1 MLVIEFFGLSGAGKT
16 TIKNKLKKILLL
28 KKINIY
34 SYKQVILKFSE
45 TVIQLSI
52 KEKIALNYFKF
63 IKSSFTQKKKTNFK
77 NTINLKQNKNK
88 KTKRNLYL
96 LRKFNLLYREICLRI
111 FFKFKKENKKF
122 VYFVFQLIKSS
133 LYSNK
138 EKTIIK
144 NWFIEECAANYIADK
159 NKSMIDIILD
169 SEGFVQRSI
178 LYFYKNKNIKYN
190 INKYFS
196 LSPLPNLLFYIEKKF
211 ITKKEKKSNYFD
223 IQDDI
228 QKNIFDLIFNNLKK
242 KKIKNSQKF
251 KLIKILNKKKS
262 LLSLLKIQKKLYK
275 SNFLQNY

>member
-52 KEKIALNYFKF
+52 KERIALNYFKF

-77 NTINLKQNKNK
+77 NAINLKQNKNK

-196 LSPLPNLLFYIEKKF
+196 LSPLPNFLFYIEKKF
-211 ITKKEKKSNYFD
+211 ITKKKKKSNYFD

-228 QKNIFDLIFNNLKK
+228 QSNIFDLIFNNLKK
-242 KKIKNSQKF
+242 KRIKNSQKF
-251 KLIKILNKKKS
+251 KLIKILNKKKG

-275 SNFLQNY
+275 SNFLPNY